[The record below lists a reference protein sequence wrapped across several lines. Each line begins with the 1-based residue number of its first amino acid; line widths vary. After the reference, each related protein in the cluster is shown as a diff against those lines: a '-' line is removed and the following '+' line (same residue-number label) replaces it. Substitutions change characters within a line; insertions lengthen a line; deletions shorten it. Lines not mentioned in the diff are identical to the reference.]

1 MRKKHKDQAHRLR
14 VLTGK
19 EKENEPNGFCSLLM
33 SRCPEATGDDTEYC
47 KTKCKLGRLAVED
60 KKRGDELDRQHP
72 YKY

>member
-47 KTKCKLGRLAVED
+47 KNKVQARQACCGIQETWGRA
-60 KKRGDELDRQHP
+60 
-72 YKY
+72 

>member
-1 MRKKHKDQAHRLR
+1 
-14 VLTGK
+14 
-19 EKENEPNGFCSLLM
+19 M

-47 KTKCKLGRLAVED
+47 KTKCKLGRLAVEY